1 MLYFCLCTSFVGC
14 YCVLTEKIDEN
25 DNVVT
30 IDHFSRLW
38 VGSVL
43 VSFGDSNVWPSGL
56 LQATVGGDPGQNGH
70 TPKRPHPKRPQ
81 LFWLPKRPQPKR
93 PHCIGQNGHTG
104 RITTKT
110 AKLHLVKT
118 ATQGGSLPKRPHCI
132 WSKRPQRE
140 DHYQN
145 AFGQNGHKGRIT
157 TKTATQYNCGVAVLV
172 ATCVHSRHTN

>member
-1 MLYFCLCTSFVGC
+1 M
-14 YCVLTEKIDEN
+14 N
-25 DNVVT
+25 DWYSCSSHKAFPYPHNYKNIWVVIQLGVT
-30 IDHFSRLW
+30 YTYKYNPI
-38 VGSVL
+38 VK
-43 VSFGDSNVWPSGL
+43 
-56 LQATVGGDPGQNGH
+56 DPGQNGH

>member
-1 MLYFCLCTSFVGC
+1 MLTVYPRLFPACASSRAAESHRLCGFVPRPRF
-14 YCVLTEKIDEN
+14 T
-25 DNVVT
+25 
-30 IDHFSRLW
+30 
-38 VGSVL
+38 
-43 VSFGDSNVWPSGL
+43 
-56 LQATVGGDPGQNGH
+56 DPGQNGH

-110 AKLHLVKT
+110 AKLHSVKT

-140 DHYQN
+140 DHYKN
-145 AFGQNGHKGRIT
+145 GHTAFGQNF
-157 TKTATQYNCGVAVLV
+157 V
-172 ATCVHSRHTN
+172 ATRCISVGHCDHCDKLKHNQWSQCSHQDYLSISVIHWSCRSSRGVRTSRKEA